1 SAHVDIT
8 FTSITISIQR
18 GLDEDP
24 LAVLRVMRVR
34 TLDYTRLQNVQ
45 RLVDQIAQPR
55 AGEQVPEP
63 DEARD
68 RLADI
73 LSAPH
78 PYRRWIVSGGGAL
91 LAVGVVAL
99 FGAGPLM
106 WLIAAVT
113 ALIVDQTQRW
123 LSRLGVRSEEHTS
136 ELQSRENLVCRLLL

>member
-1 SAHVDIT
+1 NPCTMWPPPMAALVPYT
-8 FTSITISIQR
+8 
-18 GLDEDP
+18 
-24 LAVLRVMRVR
+24 
-34 TLDYTRLQNVQ
+34 TLFR
-45 RLVDQIAQPR
+45 P
-55 AGEQVPEP
+55 
-63 DEARD
+63 